1 MKKITMFLM
10 AAAAVVSMAS
20 CGNAKKSECCGDCEK
35 LPVGLQLYSVRG
47 DMEQDF
53 KGTLQKVKDLGFD
66 GVEFAGL
73 FNNSPEQVNAWCKE
87 IGLNPISAHVPLAD
101 MLADVDKVI
110 ADYKAVGCQYIVVPY
125 VTEERRPGGE
135 LFMQMIDEIRAI
147 GEKCKAAG
155 LVLLYHNHDFE
166 FKKVENGQFGLDF
179 LYSSV
184 AADLLQTELDQC
196 WVKYSGQDPVAYLE
210 KYSGRAPVV
219 HLKDFHV
226 EGKQEGDPYALI
238 GLNEG
243 EEKKQSAF
251 EFRPLGHG
259 VQDIPAIIAA
269 SKAAGSKWLIVEQ
282 DQPSM
287 GKTPMECVA
296 MSMEY
301 LKSLKGNCCG
311 DEACT
316 DEACAD
322 CKEAK

>member
-1 MKKITMFLM
+1 MFLM

-20 CGNAKKSECCGDCEK
+20 CGGNATKSECCGDCEQ

-53 KGTLQKVKDLGFD
+53 KGTLQKVKALGYD

-73 FNNSPEQVNAWCKE
+73 FGNSPEQINAWCKE
-87 IGLNPISAHVPLAD
+87 IGLNPISAHVPLAE
-101 MLADVDKVI
+101 MLEDVDKVI
-110 ADYKAVGCQYIVVPY
+110 ADYKAIGCQYIVVPY

-184 AADLLQTELDQC
+184 PADLLQTELDQC

-219 HLKDFHV
+219 HLKEFHV

-301 LKSLKGNCCG
+301 LKSIKGNCCG
-311 DEACT
+311 DEACG